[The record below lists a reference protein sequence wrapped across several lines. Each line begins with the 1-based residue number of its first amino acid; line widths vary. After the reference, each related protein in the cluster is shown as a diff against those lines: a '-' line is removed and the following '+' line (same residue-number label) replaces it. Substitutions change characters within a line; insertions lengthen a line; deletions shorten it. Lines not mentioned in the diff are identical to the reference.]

1 MNMNSLVDVVL
12 YIHRRD
18 GVSFFENPTICAYYR
33 SMLRVYESKPRLD
46 EGELY
51 GIFRDCL
58 INDGWV
64 NGSDLDKK
72 QYLELYET
80 LEYTSD
86 EFKKAFEVGIV
97 LVDKL
102 AGMI

>member
-12 YIHRRD
+12 YIHERD
-18 GVSFFENPTICAYYR
+18 GVSFFENSTICAYYR

-51 GIFRDCL
+51 GIFRDYL

-72 QYLELYET
+72 QYSIY
-80 LEYTSD
+80 
-86 EFKKAFEVGIV
+86 
-97 LVDKL
+97 
-102 AGMI
+102 